1 MVRPQPKYLEKEVLS
16 ANPATHVVLLYN
28 RAIALLKQILATES
42 EEDEVKRVKIRAE
55 AFSKVVDILSY
66 LKACLNFEKGG
77 EIAKNLNEVYE
88 VLIEELIRASIRWD
102 EKPVRDSIEILEKL
116 RDAFYAI
123 GRA

>member
-1 MVRPQPKYLEKEVLS
+1 MVRPQPRYLEKEVLS
-16 ANPATHVVLLYN
+16 ANLPLHVVLLYN
-28 RAIALLKQILATES
+28 RAIALLKQILMAES

-77 EIAKNLNEVYE
+77 EIAKNLNEIYE

>member
-1 MVRPQPKYLEKEVLS
+1 MVRPQPRYLEEEVLS
-16 ANPATHVVLLYN
+16 ANSVTHVVLLYN
-28 RAIALLKQILATES
+28 RAIALLKQILTAES

-77 EIAKNLNEVYE
+77 EIAKNLNEIYE
-88 VLIEELIRASIRWD
+88 ILIQELIRASIRWD

>member
-1 MVRPQPKYLEKEVLS
+1 MVRPQPRYLEKEVFS

-28 RAIALLKQILATES
+28 RAIALLKQILMAEA
-42 EEDEVKRVKIRAE
+42 EKDEVKKVKIKAE
-55 AFSKVVDILSY
+55 SFSKVVDILSF

-77 EIAKNLNEVYE
+77 EIAKNLNEIYE
-88 VLIEELIRASIRWD
+88 ILIEELIRASVKWD

>member
-1 MVRPQPKYLEKEVLS
+1 MVRPQPRYLEKEVLS
-16 ANPATHVVLLYN
+16 ANSVTHVVLLYN
-28 RAIALLKQILATES
+28 RAIALLKQILTAES

-66 LKACLNFEKGG
+66 LKACLNFEKGS
-77 EIAKNLNEVYE
+77 EIAKNLNEIYE
-88 VLIEELIRASIRWD
+88 ILIQELIMASIRWD

>member
-1 MVRPQPKYLEKEVLS
+1 MVSRQPKYLEKEVFS
-16 ANPATHVVLLYN
+16 ANPAAHVVLLYN
-28 RAIALLKQILATES
+28 RAIALLKQILMAES

-77 EIAKNLNEVYE
+77 EIAKNLNEIYE

>member
-1 MVRPQPKYLEKEVLS
+1 MVSPQPKYLEKEVFS
-16 ANPATHVVLLYN
+16 ANPTSQVVLLYN
-28 RAIALLKQILATES
+28 RAIALLKQILMAEF

-77 EIAKNLNEVYE
+77 EIAKNLNDIYE
-88 VLIEELIRASIRWD
+88 ILIDELIRASVKGD
-102 EKPVRDSIEILEKL
+102 EKPVQDSIEILEKL